1 MLARELGVGRDRPC
15 RSEVEIAL
23 ERKTQRAAGG
33 SELVEAHVA
42 KFRFTEAEIAETEGE
57 IPVGVQ
63 LREEPGGVAV
73 GGEELNDGF
82 EVDGASLLVEGG
94 ALGIQRFCE

>member
-15 RSEVEIAL
+15 QSEVEIAL

-73 GGEELNDGF
+73 GGEELDDGLGV
-82 EVDGASLLVEGG
+82 ERSSLMLD
-94 ALGIQRFCE
+94 